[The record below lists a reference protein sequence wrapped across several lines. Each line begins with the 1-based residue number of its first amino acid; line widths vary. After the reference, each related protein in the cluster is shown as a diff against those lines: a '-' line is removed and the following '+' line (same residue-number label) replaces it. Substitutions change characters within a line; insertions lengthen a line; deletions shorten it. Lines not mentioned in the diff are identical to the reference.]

1 MKSLRRLVFLF
12 SLMVLFN
19 SLNAQR
25 ILISEPDK
33 DDSRRMN
40 FEIIG
45 KMGSNFLIYKSIRGD
60 NFICLYDNEMKMIKK
75 VKHEY
80 LPEDRMINVDFFPYP
95 DFIYAIYQYQ
105 KRNVVHCAAV
115 KLDGMGQKISDP
127 VELDTASIGGSA
139 NNKIYT
145 TLSSE
150 DKHKIIIFKINSK
163 NREEFIIT
171 TKLFNDKLELQK
183 RTVLTMAMDDR
194 NDHLG
199 EFALDNEGNLVF
211 SKFYRTSNESISRAF
226 MIIKKATEDSF
237 SYYGLNLEKAYLDE
251 LRIKVDNTNQ
261 RYLLSA
267 FYYSQKR
274 GNIEG
279 LYFLALNKNTWHP
292 VLEKSFT
299 LDEDLRQEAKGQ
311 SNSKMAFNDYFIRNI
326 FIKKT
331 GGFVVDAEAFYTT
344 SRSSAWNRWDYM
356 YGSPF
361 SYPYDYYYYSPYG
374 SSWWWRRGGS
384 TNQAV
389 RYHADNV
396 AIFSFSNKGDLEWSN
411 IIRKDQFDDESDDRI
426 SYNVMNTGGQLHF
439 LFNLQ
444 EKRNLLLN
452 DFSLSPDGKI
462 NRNPTLK
469 GLDKGHE
476 FMPKYGKQ
484 ISARQFIVPCFYR
497 NYICF
502 AKIDFN

>member
-1 MKSLRRLVFLF
+1 MRSVCLLVFVLVSTVV
-12 SLMVLFN
+12 SLSVD
-19 SLNAQR
+19 AQR
-25 ILISEPDK
+25 ILISEPDRE
-33 DDSRRMN
+33 DSRRMN

-45 KMGSNFLIYKSIRGD
+45 KMGNNYLIYKNIRSD
-60 NFICLYDNEMKMIKK
+60 NFICIYNSEMKMIQK

-80 LPEDRMINVDFFPYP
+80 MPDERLINVDFFPYT
-95 DFIYAIYQYQ
+95 DFIYMIYQYQ
-105 KRNVVHCAAV
+105 KRNIVHVAAV
-115 KLDGMGQKISDP
+115 KLDGDGQKISDP
-127 VELDTASIGGSA
+127 VELDTTSIGGST

-150 DKHKIIIFKINSK
+150 DKQKIIIFKINSK
-163 NREEFIIT
+163 NRDRFVIT
-171 TKLFNDKLELQK
+171 TKLYNDKLEVLK
-183 RTVLTMAMDDR
+183 KTILTMSMEER

-211 SKFYRTSNESISRAF
+211 SKYYRTSNESISKAYMVLKRA
-226 MIIKKATEDSF
+226 MTDSF
-237 SYYGLNLEKAYLDE
+237 TYYPLNLEKMYLDE
-251 LRIKVDNTNQ
+251 LRVKVDNSNQ

-267 FYYSQKR
+267 FYYNQRR

-279 LYFLALNKNTWHP
+279 LYFLAMNRNSWQP
-292 VLEKSFT
+292 ELEKSFVFN
-299 LDEDLRQEAKGQ
+299 EDLRQEARGE
-311 SNSKMAFNDYFIRNI
+311 SNLRMAFNDYFIRNI
-326 FIKKT
+326 IIKKD
-331 GGFVVDAEAFYTT
+331 GGFLVDAEAYYTT
-344 SRSSAWNRWDYM
+344 SRSSSWNRWDYI

-361 SYPYDYYYYSPYG
+361 IYPYDYYFYSPYY
-374 SSWWWRRGGS
+374 SSWWWRRSSG
-384 TNQAV
+384 NQAV

-411 IIRKDQFDDESDDRI
+411 VIRKDQFDDESDDRI

-439 LFNLQ
+439 LFNMQ

-452 DFSLSPDGKI
+452 DFALTPDGQI

-502 AKIDFN
+502 AKIEFN

>member
-1 MKSLRRLVFLF
+1 MKSLWRLFFLF
-12 SLMVLFN
+12 FLLALFT
-19 SLNAQR
+19 SINAQR
-25 ILISEPDK
+25 ILVSEPDK

-45 KMGSNFLIYKSIRGD
+45 KMGNHYLIYKSVRSD
-60 NFICLYDNEMKMIKK
+60 NFICLYDNEMKLVKK

-80 LPEDRMINVDFFPYP
+80 LPDDRMINVDFFPYP
-95 DFIYAIYQYQ
+95 DFIYMIYQYQ
-105 KRNVVHCAAV
+105 RRNVVHCAAV
-115 KLDGMGQKISDP
+115 KLDAMGQKVSEP
-127 VELDTASIGGSA
+127 VELDTAAIGGSA

-150 DKHKIIIFKINSK
+150 DKQKIIIFKINSK
-163 NREEFIIT
+163 NRDRFVIT
-171 TKLFNDKLELQK
+171 TKLYDNNLELQK
-183 RTVLTMAMDDR
+183 RTVLPMLMEER

-199 EFALDNEGNLVF
+199 EFAVDNEGNLVF
-211 SKFYRTSNESISRAF
+211 SKFYRTSNESISKAF
-226 MIIKKATEDSF
+226 MVIKRAMQDSF
-237 SYYGLNLEKAYLDE
+237 SYYTLDLEKKYLDE

-267 FYYSQKR
+267 FYYNQKR

-279 LYFLALNKNTWHP
+279 LYFLAMNKNSWQP
-292 VLEKSFT
+292 ELEKSFEFS
-299 LDEDLRQEAKGQ
+299 EDLRQEAKGE
-311 SNSKMAFNDYFIRNI
+311 SSMKMAFDNYFIRNI
-326 FIKKT
+326 IIKKD
-331 GGFVVDAEAFYTT
+331 GGFLIDAESYYTQ
-344 SRSSAWNRWDYM
+344 SRSSAFNRWDYI

-361 SYPYDYYYYSPYG
+361 LYPYDYYFYSPYY
-374 SSWWWRRGGS
+374 SSWWWRRGAS

-389 RYHADNV
+389 RHHADNV

-411 IIRKDQFDDESDDRI
+411 VIRKDQFDDESDDRI

-497 NYICF
+497 NFICF

>member
-1 MKSLRRLVFLF
+1 MKSLWRLVFF
-12 SLMVLFN
+12 FFVLVLCT
-19 SLNAQR
+19 SVNAQR
-25 ILISEPDK
+25 ILVSEPDR

-45 KMGSNFLIYKSIRGD
+45 KMGNHYLIYKSIRSD
-60 NFICLYDNEMKMIKK
+60 NFICLYDNEMKLVKK

-80 LPEDRMINVDFFPYP
+80 LPDDRMINVDFFPYP
-95 DFIYAIYQYQ
+95 DFIYMIYQYQ
-105 KRNVVHCAAV
+105 RRNVVHCAAV

-127 VELDTASIGGSA
+127 VELDTAAIGGSA

-150 DKHKIIIFKINSK
+150 DKQKIIIFKINSK
-163 NREEFIIT
+163 NRDKFIIT
-171 TKLFNDKLELQK
+171 TKLYNNNLELQK
-183 RTVLTMAMDDR
+183 RTILPMLMEER

-199 EFALDNEGNLVF
+199 EFAVDNEGNLVF
-211 SKFYRTSNESISRAF
+211 SKFYRTSNESISKAF
-226 MIIKKATEDSF
+226 MVIKRATQDSF
-237 SYYGLNLEKAYLDE
+237 SYYTLDLEKKYLDE

-267 FYYSQKR
+267 FYYNQKR

-279 LYFLALNKNTWHP
+279 LYFLAMNKNSWQP
-292 VLEKSFT
+292 ELEKSFVFT
-299 LDEDLRQEAKGQ
+299 EDLRQEAKGE
-311 SNSKMAFNDYFIRNI
+311 SSMKMAFDNYFIRNI
-326 FIKKT
+326 VIKKD
-331 GGFVVDAEAFYTT
+331 GGFLIDAESYYTQ
-344 SRSSAWNRWDYM
+344 SRSSAFNRWDYI

-361 SYPYDYYYYSPYG
+361 LYPYDYYFYSPYY

-389 RYHADNV
+389 RHHADNV

-411 IIRKDQFDDESDDRI
+411 VIRKDQFDDESDDRI

-439 LFNLQ
+439 LFNMQ

-462 NRNPTLK
+462 SRNPTLK

>member
-1 MKSLRRLVFLF
+1 MKSLWRLVFLF
-12 SLMVLFN
+12 FLLALITSV
-19 SLNAQR
+19 NAQR
-25 ILISEPDK
+25 ILVSEPEK

-45 KMGSNFLIYKSIRGD
+45 KMGNHYLIYKSIRSD
-60 NFICLYDNEMKMIKK
+60 NFICLYDNEMKLVKK

-80 LPEDRMINVDFFPYP
+80 LPDDRMINVDFFPYP
-95 DFIYAIYQYQ
+95 DFIYMIYQYQ
-105 KRNVVHCAAV
+105 RRNVVHCVAV
-115 KLDGMGQKISDP
+115 KLDGMGQKMSDP
-127 VELDTASIGGSA
+127 VELDTAAIGGSA

-150 DKHKIIIFKINSK
+150 DKQKIIIFKINSK
-163 NREEFIIT
+163 NRDRFVIT
-171 TKLFNDKLELQK
+171 TKLYNNNLELQK
-183 RTVLTMAMDDR
+183 RTVLPMQMEER

-199 EFALDNEGNLVF
+199 EFAVDNEGNLVF
-211 SKFYRTSNESISRAF
+211 SKFYRTSNESISKAF
-226 MIIKKATEDSF
+226 MVIKRAMQDSF
-237 SYYGLNLEKAYLDE
+237 SYYTLDLEKKYLDE

-267 FYYSQKR
+267 FYYNQRR

-279 LYFLALNKNTWHP
+279 LYFLAMNKNSWQP
-292 VLEKSFT
+292 ELEKSFEFG
-299 LDEDLRQEAKGQ
+299 EDLRQEARGE
-311 SNSKMAFNDYFIRNI
+311 SSMKMAFDNYFIRNI
-326 FIKKT
+326 IIKKD
-331 GGFVVDAEAFYTT
+331 GGFLIDAESYYTQ
-344 SRSSAWNRWDYM
+344 SRSSAFNRWDYI

-361 SYPYDYYYYSPYG
+361 LYPYDYYFYSPYY

-389 RYHADNV
+389 RHHADNV

-411 IIRKDQFDDESDDRI
+411 VIRKDQFDDESDDRI

-439 LFNLQ
+439 LFNMQ

-497 NYICF
+497 NFICF

>member
-1 MKSLRRLVFLF
+1 MKSLWRLVFLF
-12 SLMVLFN
+12 FLLALFT
-19 SLNAQR
+19 SVNAQR
-25 ILISEPDK
+25 ILVSEPDK

-45 KMGSNFLIYKSIRGD
+45 KMGNHFLIYKSIRSD
-60 NFICLYDNEMKMIKK
+60 NFICLYDNEMKLVKK

-80 LPEDRMINVDFFPYP
+80 LPDDRMINVDFFPYP
-95 DFIYAIYQYQ
+95 DFIYMIYQYQ
-105 KRNVVHCAAV
+105 RRNIVHCAAV

-127 VELDTASIGGSA
+127 VELDTAAIGGSA

-150 DKHKIIIFKINSK
+150 DKQKIVIFKINSK
-163 NREEFIIT
+163 NRDRFVIT
-171 TKLFNDKLELQK
+171 TKLYNNNLELQK
-183 RTVLTMAMDDR
+183 RTILPMLMEER

-199 EFALDNEGNLVF
+199 EFAVDNEGNLVF
-211 SKFYRTSNESISRAF
+211 SKFYRTSNESISKAF
-226 MIIKKATEDSF
+226 MVIKRAMQDSF
-237 SYYGLNLEKAYLDE
+237 SYYPLDLEKKYLDE

-267 FYYSQKR
+267 FYYNQKR

-279 LYFLALNKNTWHP
+279 LYFLAMNKNSWQP
-292 VLEKSFT
+292 ELEKSFEFG
-299 LDEDLRQEAKGQ
+299 EDLRQEARGE
-311 SNSKMAFNDYFIRNI
+311 SSMKMAFDDYFIRNI
-326 FIKKT
+326 IIKKD
-331 GGFVVDAEAFYTT
+331 GGFLIDAESYYTQ
-344 SRSSAWNRWDYM
+344 SRSSAFNRWDYI

-361 SYPYDYYYYSPYG
+361 LYPYDYYFYSPYY

-389 RYHADNV
+389 RHHADNV

-411 IIRKDQFDDESDDRI
+411 VIRKDQFDDESDDRI

-497 NYICF
+497 NFICF

>member
-1 MKSLRRLVFLF
+1 MKSLWRLVSLFFLLAL
-12 SLMVLFN
+12 SA
-19 SLNAQR
+19 SINAQR
-25 ILISEPDK
+25 IIVSEPDK

-45 KMGSNFLIYKSIRGD
+45 KMGNHFLIYKSIRSD
-60 NFICLYDNEMKMIKK
+60 NFICLYDNEMKLVKK

-80 LPEDRMINVDFFPYP
+80 LPDDRMINVDFFPYP
-95 DFIYAIYQYQ
+95 DFIYMIYQYQ
-105 KRNVVHCAAV
+105 RRNVVHCAAV
-115 KLDGMGQKISDP
+115 KLDGMGQKISEP
-127 VELDTASIGGSA
+127 VELDTAAIGGSA

-150 DKHKIIIFKINSK
+150 DKKKIIIFKINSK
-163 NREEFIIT
+163 NRDRFIIT
-171 TKLFNDKLELQK
+171 TKLYDNNLELQK
-183 RTVLTMAMDDR
+183 RTILPMQMEER

-199 EFALDNEGNLVF
+199 EFAVDNEGNLIF
-211 SKFYRTSNESISRAF
+211 SKFYRTSNESISKAF
-226 MIIKKATEDSF
+226 MVIKRAMQDSF
-237 SYYGLNLEKAYLDE
+237 SFYTLDLEKKYLDE

-267 FYYSQKR
+267 FYYNQKR

-279 LYFLALNKNTWHP
+279 LYFLAMNKNSWQP
-292 VLEKSFT
+292 ELEKSFEFG
-299 LDEDLRQEAKGQ
+299 EDLRQEARGE
-311 SNSKMAFNDYFIRNI
+311 SSMKMAFDNYFIRNI
-326 FIKKT
+326 IIKKD
-331 GGFVVDAEAFYTT
+331 GGFLIDAESYYTQ
-344 SRSSAWNRWDYM
+344 SRSSAFNRWDYI

-361 SYPYDYYYYSPYG
+361 LYPYDYYFYSPYY
-374 SSWWWRRGGS
+374 SSWWWRRAGTG
-384 TNQAV
+384 NQSV
-389 RYHADNV
+389 RHHADNV

-411 IIRKDQFDDESDDRI
+411 VIRKDQFDDESDDRI

-439 LFNLQ
+439 LFNMQ

-497 NYICF
+497 NFICF